1 MLKAVKPSRLKK
13 VLIISY
19 YWPPSGGAV
28 VQRCLKFVKYLPE
41 YGWQPIIYTPENP
54 EFPALDE
61 SLIKDIPE
69 GVEILKQPI
78 WEPYTW
84 YRQFLGDKDKKIG
97 AGFVSEKK
105 EPGLLHKISVWVR
118 GNFFIPDARRFW
130 IKPSVN
136 YLTKYLKENPV
147 DIVVSTGPPHSMH
160 LIALGL
166 KKSLGVKWIADFR
179 DPWTNIDFYKEL
191 MLSGWA
197 DKKHKKLEQ
206 EVVKS
211 ADLCLTIGYTMT
223 EEFESLGANKVET
236 VTNGF
241 DQDDFPTTDLKL
253 DDEFTISYIGTFS
266 PSRNQPTFWQAL
278 AELKTEH
285 EDFANAFKL
294 RTVGVVD
301 YSVRSAISEA
311 GLEENWEEVAYVPHE
326 ELLNYQR
333 ASKVLLVSINNT
345 PNATGILPGKF
356 FEYLASGRP
365 ILAIGPK
372 KSDIGTVLDKTNA
385 GFIVDPDDLDGMKS
399 VILSLFRNESNLV
412 RIEESVQAFSRKQ
425 ITKQLVELLNRT
437 SR

>member
-19 YWPPSGGAV
+19 YWPPSGGAG
-28 VQRCLKFVKYLPE
+28 VQRWFKFVKYLPE
-41 YGWQPIIYTPENP
+41 FGWQPIIYTPENP
-54 EFPALDE
+54 EFPAVDE

-69 GVEILKQPI
+69 GLEILKQPI
-78 WEPYTW
+78 WEPYSW

-97 AGFVSEKK
+97 AGFVSDKK
-105 EPGLLHKISVWVR
+105 DPGFLQKISVWVR

-136 YLTKYLKENPV
+136 YLTKYLKDNPV
-147 DIVVSTGPPHSMH
+147 DVVVSTGPPHSMH

-191 MLSGWA
+191 MLSDLA
-197 DKKHKKLEQ
+197 DRKHRGLEQ
-206 EVVKS
+206 EVIKS
-211 ADLCLTIGYTMT
+211 ADLSLTIGYTMT
-223 EEFESLGANKVET
+223 REFKELGAENVET

-241 DQDDFPTTDLKL
+241 DQDDFPKSDLKL
-253 DDEFTISYIGTFS
+253 DDEFTISHIGTFS
-266 PSRNQPTFWQAL
+266 PSRNQPIFWKAL
-278 AELKTEH
+278 AQLKTEH
-285 EDFANAFKL
+285 EDFANKFKL

-301 YSVRSAISEA
+301 YTVRTAISEA

-326 ELLNYQR
+326 KLLNYQR
-333 ASKVLLVSINNT
+333 TSKVLLVSINNT

-372 KSDIGTVLDKTNA
+372 NSDIGTVLDKTKA
-385 GFIVDPDDLDGMKS
+385 GFIVEPDDLEGMKS
-399 VILSLFRNESNLV
+399 VILSLFRNESNLE
-412 RIEESVQAFSRKQ
+412 RSEENVQAFSRKQ
-425 ITKQLVELLNRT
+425 ITKQLVELLDT
-437 SR
+437 V